1 MRINSVLDEIYHPF
15 LDCIPKQSDALKVYH
30 KTRKNKPN
38 TGVSPSYDVPFQG
51 TFALPLT
58 ENTFFKLQFVKIE
71 PWRFQIWAFS
81 FFFFIYIYIL
91 KNEFEFEWYN
101 SQKKKKSYL

>member
-1 MRINSVLDEIYHPF
+1 MIGLEEKRELAKLETVDFPFRESYTKIMRINSVLDEIYHPF

-71 PWRFQIWAFS
+71 P
-81 FFFFIYIYIL
+81 
-91 KNEFEFEWYN
+91 
-101 SQKKKKSYL
+101 